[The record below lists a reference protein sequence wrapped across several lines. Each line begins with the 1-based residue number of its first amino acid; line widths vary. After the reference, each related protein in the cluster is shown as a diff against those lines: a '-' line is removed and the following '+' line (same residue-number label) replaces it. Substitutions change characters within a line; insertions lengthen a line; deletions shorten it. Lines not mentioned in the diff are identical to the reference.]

1 MKSFGSTAFP
11 LALVALLATLTFWL
25 ERAVNPED
33 PVHKAQKRHDP
44 DSIGSQI
51 NVRHFDMSGE
61 LKQVLMADTMTH
73 YPDDDSVWIVNPQL
87 NYYRDKQTTQLFAN
101 TAQVSHD
108 NKRIFLSGNV
118 RLINQPP
125 EHRLATILKT
135 EALTVL
141 PDDDIAQGDS
151 RATIF
156 HGDNVVSGDSIR
168 YDGKNNITILAG
180 RVKGTFFRVKKS

>member
-1 MKSFGSTAFP
+1 MKSLGSTAFP
-11 LALVALLATLTFWL
+11 LTLVALLATLTFWL

-33 PVHKAQKRHDP
+33 PVQKAQKRHDP

-73 YPDDDSVWIVNPQL
+73 YPDDDSVWIVKPQL
-87 NYYRDKQTTQLFAN
+87 TYYRDKQATQLFAN

-108 NKRIFLSGNV
+108 NKQIFLSGNV
-118 RLINQPP
+118 RLINRSSAD
-125 EHRLATILKT
+125 RLATTLQT

-141 PDDDIAQGDS
+141 PDDDIAQGNS
-151 RATIF
+151 RTTLLQ
-156 HGDNVVSGDSIR
+156 GRNVVSGDSIR
-168 YDGKNNITILAG
+168 YDGKRNITILAG
-180 RVKGTFFRVKKS
+180 RVKGTFYRMKKS